1 MAEPE
6 SLRYIHWFDFQKD
19 QIMAT
24 SDSLFSSE
32 ALGFDPEALAQRYA
46 EERDKRI
53 RADAEGQFMQLSHD
67 SPFANKFLEED
78 PYCEPVERAPIKD
91 EREVIVIGG
100 GWVGMLTAARLVQ
113 AGVKDVRIIES
124 GGDFGGTW
132 YWNRY
137 PGAQCDIESYS
148 YLPLLEETG
157 YIPKLRFSYAS
168 EIFEHAQRIG
178 RHFDLYKDA
187 VFQTWVT
194 GLRWLEDES
203 MWLVTTNQGDE
214 MRARHV
220 CLGTGPVN
228 RPRLPGIPGVE
239 TFKGH
244 SFHTCRW
251 DYDYTGGGPD
261 GGLVGLADKR
271 VAIIGTGATAVQC
284 VPALGE
290 SAKQLYVFQRTPSS
304 VDVRNNAET
313 DPEWAKSLKPGWQ
326 KERQKKFGEAF
337 LGGAVDPAFADD
349 GWTRMIRNLRDM
361 ASQTEERVPGLT
373 QLADFKTM
381 EEIRG
386 LVDDTVKDPEVAEKL
401 KAYYNQFCK
410 RPTFNDFYL
419 DTFNRPNVELVD
431 VSATQGVEAI
441 TENGIVANGKEY
453 EVDCIVYASGFEITS
468 SYERRLG
475 IPVHGVDGESI
486 YEHWQD
492 GMRTM
497 HGLMVSGFP
506 NLYLCGGGFVFQL
519 GANYAHGIDVQAEH
533 VAYTIS
539 ELGNRGIKSANV
551 SVEAEERW
559 IADQLEGKG
568 AGFVLG
574 GSPDTCTPG
583 YYNQEGTSERYRD
596 VRRETYSKG
605 VGAYIKLLRNWRAD
619 GELDGLELN

>member
-1 MAEPE
+1 MAV
-6 SLRYIHWFDFQKD
+6 
-19 QIMAT
+19 
-24 SDSLFSSE
+24 SDEVFSSA
-32 ALGFDPEALAQRYA
+32 ALGFDPNELTRRYA
-46 EERDKRI
+46 EEREKRV
-53 RADAEGQFMQLSHD
+53 RPDAEAQFVQLSHD
-67 SPFANKFLEED
+67 SPFANKYLEED
-78 PYCEPVERAPIKD
+78 PYCEKRERAPLED

-100 GWVGMLTAARLVQ
+100 GWVGMLTAARLIE
-113 AGVKDVRIIES
+113 AGVRDVRIIES
-124 GGDFGGTW
+124 GSDFGGTW

-157 YIPKLRFSYAS
+157 YVPKLRFSYAS
-168 EIFEHAQRIG
+168 EIYEHAQRIG
-178 RHFDLYKDA
+178 KHFDLYKDA

-194 GLRWLEDES
+194 ELRWLEDDS
-203 MWLVTTNQGDE
+203 MWLISTNRGDQ

-220 CLGTGPVN
+220 CLGTGPAN

-251 DYDYTGGGPD
+251 DYKYTGGSPE
-261 GGLVGLADKR
+261 GGLIGLADKT

-284 VPALGE
+284 VAALGE
-290 SAKQLYVFQRTPSS
+290 GAKQLYVFQRTPSS
-304 VDVRNNAET
+304 VDARNNAET
-313 DPEWAKSLKPGWQ
+313 DPEWARNLKPGWQ

-337 LGGAVDPAFADD
+337 LGGSVDPAFIDD
-349 GWTRMIRNLRDM
+349 GWTRLTRNLSDLAGRAQGKVAD
-361 ASQTEERVPGLT
+361 LT

-381 EEIRG
+381 EQIRS
-386 LVDDTVKDPEVAEKL
+386 LVDDTVKNPEVAEKL

-419 DTFNRPNVELVD
+419 DTFNRSNVELVD
-431 VSATQGVEAI
+431 VSDTQGVEAI
-441 TENGIVANGKEY
+441 YEKGIIANGKKY
-453 EVDCIVYASGFEITS
+453 QVDCIVYASGFEITS

-475 IPVHGVDGESI
+475 IPIFGIGGKSI
-486 YEHWQD
+486 YEHWEE

-519 GANYAHGIDVQAEH
+519 GANYAHGIDVQAGH

-539 ELGNRGIKSANV
+539 ELRNRGIRSANV
-551 SVEAEERW
+551 STEAEERW
-559 IADQLEGKG
+559 ITDQLETKG
-568 AGFVLG
+568 SGFILG

-583 YYNQEGTSERYRD
+583 YYNQEGTAKRYRN

-605 VGAYIKLLRNWRAD
+605 VGAYMKLLRKWRED
-619 GELDGLELN
+619 DELDGLDLN

>member
-1 MAEPE
+1 MA
-6 SLRYIHWFDFQKD
+6 
-19 QIMAT
+19 AT
-24 SDSLFSSE
+24 DEAFSNAS
-32 ALGFDPEALAQRYA
+32 LGFDPDELARRYA
-46 EERDKRI
+46 EEREKRI
-53 RADAEGQFMQLSHD
+53 RPDAEAQFVQLSHD
-67 SPFANKFLEED
+67 SPFANKYLEED
-78 PYCEPVERAPIKD
+78 PYSEKLERSPLKD

-100 GWVGMLTAARLVQ
+100 GWVGMLTAARLVE
-113 AGVKDVRIIES
+113 AGVRDVRIIES

-157 YIPKLRFSYAS
+157 YVPKLRFSYAS
-168 EIFEHAQRIG
+168 EIYEHAQRIG
-178 RHFDLYKDA
+178 KHFDLYKDA

-194 GLRWLEDES
+194 ELRWLEDDS
-203 MWLVTTNQGDE
+203 MWLISTNRGDE
-214 MRARHV
+214 MRARHI
-220 CLGTGPVN
+220 CLGTGPAN

-251 DYDYTGGGPD
+251 DYEYTGGSPE
-261 GGLVGLADKR
+261 GGLTGLADKT

-290 SAKQLYVFQRTPSS
+290 GAKQLYVFQRTPSS

-313 DPEWAKSLKPGWQ
+313 DPEWANNLKPGWQ

-337 LGGAVDPAFADD
+337 LGGSIDPAFIDD
-349 GWTRMIRNLRDM
+349 GWTRLTRNLNDL
-361 ASQTEERVPGLT
+361 AGKAEGKVPGLT

-381 EEIRG
+381 GEIRS
-386 LVDDTVKDPEVAEKL
+386 LVDDTVKNPEVAEKL

-419 DTFNRPNVELVD
+419 DTFNRSNVELVD
-431 VSATQGVEAI
+431 VSATQGVDAI
-441 TENGIVANGKEY
+441 NEKGIIANGKEY
-453 EVDCIVYASGFEITS
+453 KVDCIVYASGFEITS

-475 IPVHGVDGESI
+475 IPIFGIDGKSI
-486 YEHWQD
+486 YKHWQD

-506 NLYLCGGGFVFQL
+506 NLFLCGGGFVFQL
-519 GANYAHGIDVQAEH
+519 GANYAHGIDVQAGQ

-539 ELGNRGIKSANV
+539 ELRNRGIRSANV
-551 SVEAEERW
+551 SHDAEERW
-559 IADQLEGKG
+559 IADQLDSKG
-568 AGFVLG
+568 SGFILG

-583 YYNQEGTSERYRD
+583 YYNQEGVAKRYRN
-596 VRRETYSKG
+596 VRRETYTKG
-605 VGAYIKLLRNWRAD
+605 VGAYMKLLRKWRDD
-619 GELDGLELN
+619 GALDGLDLN

>member
-1 MAEPE
+1 MSEAQHP
-6 SLRYIHWFDFQKD
+6 
-19 QIMAT
+19 
-24 SDSLFSSE
+24 FSNE
-32 ALGFDPEALAQRYA
+32 ALGFDPDALAKRYA
-46 EERDKRI
+46 EEREKRI
-53 RADAEGQFMQLSHD
+53 REDAEAQFVQLSHD
-67 SPFANKFLEED
+67 SPFANKYLEED
-78 PYCEPVERAPIKD
+78 PYCEPVQRDPIKD

-113 AGVKDVRIIES
+113 AGIEGVRIVES

-157 YIPKLRFSYAS
+157 YVPKLRYSFAP
-168 EIFEHAQRIG
+168 EIYEHAQRIG
-178 RHFDLYKDA
+178 QHFGLYEDA

-194 GLRWLEDES
+194 ELRWLEDEKR
-203 MWLVTTNQGDE
+203 WLVQTNHGDE
-214 MRARHV
+214 MRARHI
-220 CLGTGPVN
+220 CLGTGPAN

-239 TFKGH
+239 DFRGH

-251 DYDYTGGGPD
+251 DYEYTGGSHE
-261 GGLVGLADKR
+261 GGLDNLADKT

-313 DPEWAKSLKPGWQ
+313 DPEWAASLKPGWQ

-337 LGGAVDPAFADD
+337 LGGPIDPAFIDD
-349 GWTRMIRNLRDM
+349 GWTRLTRNVKTL
-361 ASQTEERVPGLT
+361 ASKATEQVSNLV

-386 LVDDTVKDPEVAEKL
+386 LVDETVKDPEIADKL

-410 RPTFNDFYL
+410 RPTFNDHYL
-419 DTFNRPNVELVD
+419 ATFNRENVELVD

-441 TENGIVANGKEY
+441 TERGIVANGKEY
-453 EVDCIVYASGFEITS
+453 EVDCIIYASGFEITS

-475 IPVHGVDGESI
+475 IPIFGMGGQSI
-486 YEHWQD
+486 YEHWQN
-492 GMRTM
+492 GMRSM

-506 NLYLCGGGFVFQL
+506 NLYMCGGGFVFQL
-519 GANYAHGIDVQAEH
+519 GANYAHGIDVQAGH

-539 ELGNRGIKSANV
+539 ELSRRGIQSANV
-551 SVEAEERW
+551 SHEAEEQW
-559 IADQLEGKG
+559 ISDQLDTRIS
-568 AGFVLG
+568 GFVLG

-583 YYNQEGTSERYRD
+583 YYNQEGTSKRYRD

-605 VGAYIKLLRNWRAD
+605 VGAYMKLLRDWR
-619 GELDGLELN
+619 ESNTLEGLELS

>member
-1 MAEPE
+1 LPAPDNVFSTE
-6 SLRYIHWFDFQKD
+6 S
-19 QIMAT
+19 
-24 SDSLFSSE
+24 
-32 ALGFDPEALAQRYA
+32 LGFDPDALAQRYSA
-46 EERDKRI
+46 EREKRI
-53 RADAEGQFMQLSHD
+53 RPDAESQFVQLSND
-67 SPFANKFLEED
+67 SPFANKYLEED
-78 PYCEPVERAPIKD
+78 PYCTASERAPLKD

-100 GWVGMLTAARLVQ
+100 GWVGMLTAARLIQ
-113 AGVKDVRIIES
+113 AGVPDVRIIES

-157 YIPKLRFSYAS
+157 YVPKLRFSYAS
-168 EIFEHAQRIG
+168 EIYEHAQRIG

-194 GLRWLEDES
+194 ELRWLDDES
-203 MWLVTTNQGDE
+203 KWLVKTNRGDE
-214 MRARHV
+214 MRARHI
-220 CLGTGPVN
+220 CLGTGPAN

-261 GGLVGLADKR
+261 GGLAGLSDKT

-284 VPALGE
+284 IPALGQ

-304 VDVRNNAET
+304 VDLRNNAET
-313 DPEWAKSLKPGWQ
+313 DPEWAKNLKPGWQ

-337 LGGAVDPAFADD
+337 LGGPIDPAFIDD
-349 GWTRMIRNLRDM
+349 GWTRLTRNLKDLL
-361 ASQTEERVPGLT
+361 SQTEGKAPGAV
-373 QLADFKTM
+373 QIADFKTM

-386 LVDDTVKDPEVAEKL
+386 LVDDTVKNPVVAEKL

-419 DTFNRPNVELVD
+419 DTFNRSNVELVD
-431 VSATQGVEAI
+431 VSASQGVEQI
-441 TENGIVANGKEY
+441 NENGIVANGQEY
-453 EVDCIVYASGFEITS
+453 PVDCIVYASGFEITS

-475 IPVHGVDGESI
+475 IPIYGAGGKSI

-506 NLYLCGGGFVFQL
+506 NLFLCGGGFVFQL
-519 GANYAHGIDVQAEH
+519 GANYAHGIDVQAGH

-539 ELGNRGIKSANV
+539 ELSGRGIKSANA
-551 SVEAEERW
+551 SIEAEERW
-559 IADQLEGKG
+559 IADQLDSKG
-568 AGFVLG
+568 SGFVLG

-583 YYNQEGTSERYRD
+583 YYNQEGTAKRYRN
-596 VRRETYSKG
+596 VRRETYGKG
-605 VGAYIKLLRNWRAD
+605 VGAYMKLLRQWRED
-619 GELDGLELN
+619 GNLDGLELN

>member
-1 MAEPE
+1 MRYAQPLGIFGDVSMA
-6 SLRYIHWFDFQKD
+6 
-19 QIMAT
+19 AT
-24 SDSLFSSE
+24 DDRLSVE
-32 ALGFDPEALAQRYA
+32 NLGFDPDALATRYA
-46 EERDKRI
+46 QEREKRI
-53 RADAEGQFMQLSHD
+53 RQDAEAQFVQLSHD
-67 SPFANKFLEED
+67 SPFANKYLEED
-78 PYCEPVERAPIKD
+78 PYCETEERAPLND

-113 AGVKDVRIIES
+113 AGVRDVRIVES

-157 YIPKLRFSYAS
+157 YVPKLRFSYAS
-168 EIFEHAQRIG
+168 EIYEHAQRIG
-178 RHFDLYKDA
+178 KHFDLYKDA

-194 GLRWLEDES
+194 ELRWLEDEA
-203 MWLVTTNQGDE
+203 MWLVSTNRGDQ
-214 MRARHV
+214 MRARRI
-220 CLGTGPVN
+220 CLGTGPAN

-251 DYDYTGGGPD
+251 DYDYTGGGPEGD
-261 GGLVGLADKR
+261 LTGLADKT

-284 VPALGE
+284 VPALGA
-290 SAKQLYVFQRTPSS
+290 SAKHLYVFQRTPSS

-313 DPEWAKSLKPGWQ
+313 DPEWARNLKPGWQ
-326 KERQKKFGEAF
+326 KERQRKFGEAF
-337 LGGAVDPAFADD
+337 LGGPIDPAFVDD
-349 GWTRMIRNLRDM
+349 GWTRLTRNLKEL
-361 ASQTEERVPGLT
+361 ASQAEGKIPGLV
-373 QLADFKTM
+373 QIADFKTM
-381 EEIRG
+381 EDIRG
-386 LVDDTVKDPEVAEKL
+386 LVNDTVKDPEVAEKL

-453 EVDCIVYASGFEITS
+453 PVDCIVYASGFEITS

-475 IPVHGVDGESI
+475 IPVFGIEGKSI
-486 YEHWQD
+486 YDHWRD

-506 NLYLCGGGFVFQL
+506 NLFLCGGGFVFQL
-519 GANYAHGIDVQAEH
+519 GANYAHGIDVQAGH

-539 ELGNRGIKSANV
+539 ELGSRGIKSANV
-551 SVEAEERW
+551 SDEAEERW
-559 IADQLEGKG
+559 IADQLETKG
-568 AGFVLG
+568 SGFVLG

-583 YYNQEGTSERYRD
+583 YYNQEGTAKRYRN

-605 VGAYIKLLRNWRAD
+605 VGAYMKLLREWRAD
-619 GELDGLELN
+619 GKLDGLELD